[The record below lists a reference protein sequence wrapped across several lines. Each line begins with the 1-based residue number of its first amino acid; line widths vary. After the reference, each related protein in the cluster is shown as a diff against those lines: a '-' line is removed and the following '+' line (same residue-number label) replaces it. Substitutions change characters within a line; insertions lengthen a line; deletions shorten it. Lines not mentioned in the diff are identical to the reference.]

1 MTERKSDD
9 VKLKITNQF
18 RSKAGFCYDLR
29 CDGARLTVNITPRQ
43 GAGDEGEWH
52 VEANAKPAPEDAGI
66 AAWGA
71 TRVDALREVGRQ
83 WSSRSQEL
91 GLPTF
96 DWDAV
101 ATALTNVRAV

>member
-18 RSKAGFCYDLR
+18 RSKAGFVYDLR
-29 CDGARLTVNITPRQ
+29 CDGARLTVNITQRQ
-43 GAGDEGEWH
+43 GAGDAGEWH
-52 VEANAKPAPEDAGI
+52 VEASTKAAASDAAI
-66 AAWGA
+66 AAWA
-71 TRVDALREVGRQ
+71 DTRVAALQEVGRQ
-83 WSSRSQEL
+83 WSSRAAEL

>member
-29 CDGARLTVNITPRQ
+29 CDGARLTLNITQRQ
-43 GAGDEGEWH
+43 GVDDAGEWH
-52 VEANAKPAPEDAGI
+52 VEACAKPAASDAPI
-66 AAWGA
+66 AAWGQ

-83 WSSRSQEL
+83 WSSRAGEL
-91 GLPTF
+91 GLPIF